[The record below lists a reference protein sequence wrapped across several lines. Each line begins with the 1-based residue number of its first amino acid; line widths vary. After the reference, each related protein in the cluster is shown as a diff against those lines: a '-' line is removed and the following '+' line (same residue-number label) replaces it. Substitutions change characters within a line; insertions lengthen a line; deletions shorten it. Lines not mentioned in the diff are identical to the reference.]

1 VKASEKETSTV
12 AVEPLTKEERD
23 IYEAGVEGMRSGKVI
38 PVLNLLLDQ
47 FLHHKPPSITEW
59 SYHGPVEKLL
69 DLMRERRGPD
79 GIPTDAADF
88 VTWLRTPENA
98 KKVRAA
104 QILVTFPPHPRN
116 GKEVMVKIE
125 RACSPTEY
133 SRLVDG
139 VRV

>member
-1 VKASEKETSTV
+1 MSKES
-12 AVEPLTKEERD
+12 RD
-23 IYEAGVEGMRSGKVI
+23 IYEAGVEGMRSGNII

-47 FLHHKPPSITEW
+47 NTHHRPPSIDEW
-59 SYHGPVEKLL
+59 IYCGPVEKLL

-79 GIPTDAADF
+79 GIPTEAVDF
-88 VTWLRTPENA
+88 VRWLRTPENA

-116 GKEVMVKIE
+116 GEEVMVKIE
-125 RACSPTEY
+125 RAKSPTEY